1 MCRDIHILSLIV
13 LVSNI
18 VFRMIRKGNMFFE
31 LLMIGSWKVDVPLMK
46 LLNLADFETLLCTL
60 RSCNRKVKQNH
71 VVVIRRVSLLPSTFV
86 GVCMYMFLWLHA
98 KAQRV
103 LVL

>member
-1 MCRDIHILSLIV
+1 MYIYDKVTPPVKGCNTRHQSVFSTTFIYVCMCTDIHILSLIV

-71 VVVIRRVSLLPSTFV
+71 VAVI
-86 GVCMYMFLWLHA
+86 
-98 KAQRV
+98 
-103 LVL
+103 